1 MTTDTKSTM
10 EYAVRL
16 QEQHDVIY
24 TMVSAMI
31 TYHNK
36 RTSFFKA
43 WDFTFSVINAFV
55 GVGALFLIGWQLAD
69 KTDSMDS
76 AKISLWVA
84 ASTVLLLFL
93 SKLFDFSKKQEN
105 HRWLGTIYRGY
116 NKELSYR
123 NLTHWNNLTAEECKE
138 WKDLHDRMKEGMDSL
153 KKLEYPL
160 LEFELFLCGLKV
172 KLTEETQGTLF
183 LEVNGWYR
191 FCAGYFSMEN
201 TKAILIAKHH
211 DQERQ
216 KARQEQQ
223 KK

>member
-1 MTTDTKSTM
+1 
-10 EYAVRL
+10 
-16 QEQHDVIY
+16 
-24 TMVSAMI
+24 
-31 TYHNK
+31 
-36 RTSFFKA
+36 
-43 WDFTFSVINAFV
+43 
-55 GVGALFLIGWQLAD
+55 
-69 KTDSMDS
+69 MDS

-84 ASTVLLLFL
+84 TITVILLFFG
-93 SKLFDFSKKQEN
+93 KLLDFSKKQEN
-105 HRWLGTIYRGY
+105 HSWLATTYMGY
-116 NKELSYR
+116 NKELTGI
-123 NLTHWNNLTAEECKE
+123 NLMTWDNLSAEDYIKCKNLHTRLKEGINNLRKEEF
-138 WKDLHDRMKEGMDSL
+138 
-153 KKLEYPL
+153 PL